1 MSNLTYH
8 FPPDLF
14 ELLIDTIPLLCR
26 SKMSVL
32 HFFRGAGVEHSLIR
46 NFEEKLT
53 ENPKS
58 VNKYEIVRSVL
69 LHLNE
74 MHDHAIGERR
84 EIVKRVT
91 EFEDFSICWHGD
103 QLKAKGL
110 VAEVRRVVNV
120 KDSFTRMHQ
129 ERNAEVLKRQE
140 EQRIGRRRRLFVNN
154 KKQ

>member
-32 HFFRGAGVEHSLIR
+32 HFFRGAGVGHSLIR

-91 EFEDFSICWHGD
+91 EFEDFSICCTVTNS
-103 QLKAKGL
+103 K
-110 VAEVRRVVNV
+110 RRDLLR
-120 KDSFTRMHQ
+120 KY
-129 ERNAEVLKRQE
+129 E
-140 EQRIGRRRRLFVNN
+140 ELSM
-154 KKQ
+154 